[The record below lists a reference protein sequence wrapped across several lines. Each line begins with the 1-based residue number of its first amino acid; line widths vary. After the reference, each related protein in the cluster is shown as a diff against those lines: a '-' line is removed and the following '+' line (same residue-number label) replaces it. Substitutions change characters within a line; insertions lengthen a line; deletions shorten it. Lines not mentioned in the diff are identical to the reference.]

1 MKKRLVV
8 CVLAGLMVLGTFT
21 GCGSN
26 ESNSKAD
33 DNTKTEE
40 TTDNKK
46 DADSKDSK
54 TNEKDTN
61 ANLTEDLSEY
71 SDIEWPDSTI
81 TSVIPKPKS
90 MVGKIAL
97 ESDDTIMVEIANTSD
112 DDFNNYV
119 DECKDMGYTN
129 DYAKT
134 EYMYTASNDNGYELV
149 LSMSDD
155 HVMSI
160 MASTSD
166 E

>member
-33 DNTKTEE
+33 NNTKTEE

-54 TNEKDTN
+54 TNEEDTN

-97 ESDDTIMVEIANTSD
+97 ESDTTIMVDIANTSEE
-112 DDFNNYV
+112 DFNNYI
-119 DECKDMGYTN
+119 DKLEDMGYVN
-129 DYAKT
+129 DYVKMD
-134 EYMYTASNDNGYELV
+134 EMFSASNDNGYQILV
-149 LSMSDD
+149 SMEDD

-166 E
+166 K